1 MNAAAPIT
9 GGISCPPT
17 EPCELVVIAGFFH
30 KRDRE
35 GTGRN
40 NDGYGRTVDH
50 SEKSGSNDCYL
61 CRAALCAARDGVC
74 EVVEELTHATLV
86 HDFTEGNEEEDV
98 GGRDVDRR
106 SVNTFRVREEV
117 AH

>member
-1 MNAAAPIT
+1 MPRVSAMMNAAAPIT
-9 GGISCPPT
+9 GGINCPPT
-17 EPCELVVIAGFFH
+17 RTGRNNGTCELVVIAGFFH

-61 CRAALCAARDGVC
+61 CRAALCAARDGIR

-86 HDFTEGNEEEDV
+86 HDFTEGNE
-98 GGRDVDRR
+98 GGRCRWTRR
-106 SVNTFRVREEV
+106 
-117 AH
+117 